1 MARTMIEIFDPPEGM
16 RPGMTAVAR
25 IATERV
31 PDVVLAPAEAIFQ
44 RDGAPVVYKLDGSM
58 FVETPVTVRKRGK
71 EQAIVDQGIAPGDRI
86 ATRRP
91 PPEMIR
97 RAK

>member
-1 MARTMIEIFDPPEGM
+1 
-16 RPGMTAVAR
+16 MTAVAR

-44 RDGAPVVYKLDGSM
+44 HDGAPVVYVLDGSK
-58 FVETPVTVRKRGK
+58 FVETPVAIRKRGK
-71 EQAIVDQGIAPGDRI
+71 EQAIIDKGVGPGDRI

-91 PPEMIR
+91 APER
-97 RAK
+97 LRSVK